1 MHQLV
6 EFVSNH
12 VWLVGAFLVA
22 LVAVLYQ
29 EMQSAGVKEQL
40 GLAKA
45 VDYINNQGAMVLDVR
60 NRSMFESG
68 HIAGAKSVLIS
79 TLQSNPQDCIEA
91 MDHPVLL
98 VCAKGT
104 NTGALAYQLKRKGY
118 EKVKVLTGG
127 MTNWVNEG
135 MPVVKGKK

>member
-1 MHQLV
+1 MCVIILC
-6 EFVSNH
+6 
-12 VWLVGAFLVA
+12 LR
-22 LVAVLYQ
+22 
-29 EMQSAGVKEQL
+29 AGTL
-40 GLAKA
+40 LA
-45 VDYINNQGAMVLDVR
+45 Q
-60 NRSMFESG
+60 
-68 HIAGAKSVLIS
+68 KSVLIS
-79 TLQSNPQDCIEA
+79 TLQSKPEDCIEA